1 MFLQVEGETSDDARL
16 LELDESQK
24 SEHTVFVMPPEPLAD
39 AGPDPAPKYTSV
51 FKLFSVSGGSEAVWN
66 LASARVFSSRY
77 KSFPRLRAELFD
89 RPRELRP
96 ALSSRAAGASLSS
109 SPALLAKRTKQVR
122 TRPHEAPD
130 PPPAAH

>member
-1 MFLQVEGETSDDARL
+1 MFLQVEGETSEDARL

-24 SEHTVFVMPPEPLAD
+24 SEHTVFVMPPEPPAD
-39 AGPDPAPKYTSV
+39 DGPDPPPKYTSV
-51 FKLFSVSGGSEAVWN
+51 FELCQVRQKPFGTLPQS
-66 LASARVFSSRY
+66 RVFSSRY

-122 TRPHEAPD
+122 TPPQEPPD
-130 PPPAAH
+130 PPPAVH